1 MKSQWECVLQNVGEW
16 QGSFTLIAA
25 NGEILEDIPSH
36 ISLTGIDDNKTMHLV
51 LNRWYPVFG
60 SSELAPKELVM
71 DFSAPGAGALFFE
84 TGAFSE
90 GSLDT
95 HTPNR
100 FGSEFCLISPTQ
112 DRRLRIVQIFDEAK
126 NFLRLTLIREQ
137 RQGSNARKQPPL
149 LLEDFV
155 GNWQGQ
161 ATILKPHKTDSEAAF
176 IETRQEDSLEFE
188 RDGLSYQTLLL
199 PDGVFSTCP
208 VNVRSNTAFF
218 MEIGWL
224 IAPNQRQRII
234 RQYDAAGNWIALM
247 LVMETRNPSKDH
259 GSTPT

>member
-1 MKSQWECVLQNVGEW
+1 MKSQWECVLQNSGEW
-16 QGSFTLIAA
+16 PGSFTLIGAD
-25 NGEILEDIPSH
+25 GKTLEDIPSH
-36 ISLTGIDDNKTMHLV
+36 ISLTGINDNQTMHLV
-51 LNRWYPVFG
+51 LNRFYPVPG
-60 SSELAPKELVM
+60 STELAPKELVM
-71 DFSAPGAGALFFE
+71 DFSTPGAGALFFE

-95 HTPNR
+95 
-100 FGSEFCLISPTQ
+100 
-112 DRRLRIVQIFDEAK
+112 RRLRIVQIFDEAK

-137 RQGSNARKQPPL
+137 RQGSHAPEQSPL

-161 ATILKPHKTDSEAAF
+161 ATILKPQKTDSETVF
-176 IETRQEDSLEFE
+176 METRQEDSLEFE
-188 RDGLSYQTLLL
+188 RDGLVYRTLLL
-199 PDGVFSTCP
+199 PDGAFSTCP

-224 IAPNQRQRII
+224 IAPNQRQRLI

-247 LVMETRNPSKDH
+247 LVMETRNP
-259 GSTPT
+259 

>member
-1 MKSQWECVLQNVGEW
+1 MKTQWECVLQNLGEW
-16 QGSFTLIAA
+16 QGSFTLVSAS
-25 NGEILEDIPSH
+25 GETLEDIPSH
-36 ISLTGIDDNKTMHLV
+36 ISLTGINDNKTVHLA
-51 LNRWYPVFG
+51 LNRFYPVPG
-60 SSELAPKELVM
+60 STELAPKELIM
-71 DFSAPGAGALFFE
+71 DFSTPGAGALFFE

-100 FGSEFCLISPTQ
+100 FGSEFCLISPIL

-137 RQGSNARKQPPL
+137 RQGSSAPEQPPL
-149 LLEDFV
+149 LSEDFG

-161 ATILKPHKTDSEAAF
+161 ATLLKPHQTDF
-176 IETRQEDSLEFE
+176 ETFFMETKQEESLEFE
-188 RDGLSYQTLLL
+188 RDGVAYRTLLL
-199 PDGVFSTCP
+199 PDGAFSTCP
-208 VNVRSNTAFF
+208 VHVRSNTAFF

-224 IAPNQRQRII
+224 TAPNQRQRLI

-247 LVMETRNPSKDH
+247 LVMETRNL
-259 GSTPT
+259 

>member
-1 MKSQWECVLQNVGEW
+1 MKSQWECILQNVGEW
-16 QGSFTLIAA
+16 PGSFTLIAA
-25 NGEILEDIPSH
+25 NGETLEDIPSH

-51 LNRWYPVFG
+51 LNRWYPVPG
-60 SSELAPKELVM
+60 STELAPKELVM
-71 DFSAPGAGALFFE
+71 DFSTPGAGALFFE

-100 FGSEFCLISPTQ
+100 FGSEFCLISPAQ

-126 NFLRLTLIREQ
+126 IFLRLTLIREQ
-137 RQGSNARKQPPL
+137 RQGSNAPEQPPL

-161 ATILKPHKTDSEAAF
+161 ATILKPQKTDSETVF
-176 IETRQEDSLEFE
+176 METRQEDSLEFE
-188 RDGLSYQTLLL
+188 RDGVAYRTLLL
-199 PDGVFSTCP
+199 PDGAFSTCP
-208 VNVRSNTAFF
+208 VNVRSNTAFSL
-218 MEIGWL
+218 EIGWL
-224 IAPNQRQRII
+224 IAPNKRQRLI
-234 RQYDAAGNWIALM
+234 RQYDAAGYWIAVILI
-247 LVMETRNPSKDH
+247 METRNLSKDH